1 MCASMHQSQLFSQK
15 QEKEEREETRENRL
29 ESLKKEQEA
38 LRRQ

>member
-1 MCASMHQSQLFSQK
+1 MHQSQLFSQK